1 MHNGVGLKA
10 SVMAIPIVCDGKV
23 IGVLEAAMGDAQDV
37 DAGPRKILS
46 NVANLV
52 GQKLGRSLSERKTME
67 FARFYEDNPS
77 PVMRLS
83 AEGLVLLTNDSARAH
98 FGASAIVG
106 ETLQWHEL
114 VLGAQQAYEGG
125 TATSMSAS
133 HKNRIYQLKVVPN
146 LEFGFVNVY
155 AFEVTELEQA
165 KSRAQKAE
173 RAKADFLSVMSHEIR
188 TPLNAILGLN
198 EVMLLDN
205 PDAEQQRQ
213 LKYIQ
218 YSGKQLLTL
227 VNDILNLESLHG
239 KEASLE
245 AKPFNLHA
253 LLTQLLDGVDT
264 KAQERNNTLHFEW
277 HADLPHHLSGN
288 RHWVSQM
295 VSRLVDNAL
304 NTARGEVSVRILPGI
319 APEMVFIEVEDS
331 GSGIAEEH
339 LARITDPF
347 EQILTGPKNTGE
359 KGTGL
364 GLAITKR
371 LASLHGG
378 KLLVQS
384 TEGVGSKFTL
394 SLVMTLEADPPHK
407 PLRPRRARAR
417 KARSCACWLSTTTP
431 LNDGGPKLVERLGHR
446 SPAIHGED
454 AVVEKER
461 LTSF

>member
-1 MHNGVGLKA
+1 M
-10 SVMAIPIVCDGKV
+10 
-23 IGVLEAAMGDAQDV
+23 
-37 DAGPRKILS
+37 
-46 NVANLV
+46 
-52 GQKLGRSLSERKTME
+52 
-67 FARFYEDNPS
+67 
-77 PVMRLS
+77 
-83 AEGLVLLTNDSARAH
+83 LLTNDSARAH
-98 FGASAIVG
+98 FGAPAIVG
-106 ETLQWHEL
+106 ETLQNEL

-213 LKYIQ
+213 LKYIR
-218 YSGKQLLTL
+218 YSGQQLLTL
-227 VNDILNLESLHG
+227 VNDILNLEALHAND
-239 KEASLE
+239 ASLK
-245 AKPFNLHA
+245 AKSFNLHA
-253 LLTQLLDGVDT
+253 LLTQLLDGFDA
-264 KAQERNNTLHFEW
+264 KAQERNNTLQFEW

-295 VSRLVDNAL
+295 VSNLIDNAL
-304 NTARGEVSVRILPGI
+304 KFTSRGEVSVRVMPGI
-319 APEMVFIEVEDS
+319 TPEMIFIEVEDN

-339 LARITDPF
+339 LVRITDPF

-371 LASLHGG
+371 LATLHGG

-384 TEGVGSKFTL
+384 TEGVGFQIHP
-394 SLVMTLEADPPHK
+394 V
-407 PLRPRRARAR
+407 PRVDSW
-417 KARSCACWLSTTTP
+417 RSHPRSTGHCA
-431 LNDGGPKLVERLGHR
+431 
-446 SPAIHGED
+446 
-454 AVVEKER
+454 
-461 LTSF
+461 